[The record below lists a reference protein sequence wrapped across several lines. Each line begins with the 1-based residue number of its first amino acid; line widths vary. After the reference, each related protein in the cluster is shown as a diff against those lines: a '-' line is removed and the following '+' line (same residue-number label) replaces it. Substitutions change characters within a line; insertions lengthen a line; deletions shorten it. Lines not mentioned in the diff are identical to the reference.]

1 MRSID
6 KEKISKIKMFVFDL
20 DGVFTDG
27 SIIINEDG
35 SESKVYN
42 VLDGHGVKLWQRAG
56 FKTAI
61 ISGRA
66 TKATSLRAQQLS
78 IEYVFQGCKEK
89 LPVFESL
96 LDSVKLKPEEVAFI
110 GDDVIDLPILT
121 RVGFGVAVANAV
133 DELKE
138 YADYVTS
145 QPGGKGA
152 IREAIELILKN
163 NGKWDSLMERYLT
176 QG

>member
-1 MRSID
+1 MVSSE
-6 KEKISKIKMFVFDL
+6 KEKLSKLKMIIFDL

-35 SESKVYN
+35 SESKIFN

-66 TKATSLRAQQLS
+66 TKATSIRAQQLG

-96 LDSVKLKPEEVAFI
+96 MEKAKLKPEEVAFI
-110 GDDVIDLPILT
+110 GDDVVDLPIMT
-121 RVGFGVAVANAV
+121 RVGFKVAVVNAV
-133 DELKE
+133 DELKSRV
-138 YADYVTS
+138 DYVT
-145 QPGGKGA
+145 QRKGGNGA
-152 IREAIELILKN
+152 VREVIELILKN
-163 NGKWDSLMERYLT
+163 TGKWEALMERYLI
-176 QG
+176 

>member
-1 MRSID
+1 MLHID
-6 KEKISKIKMFVFDL
+6 EAKLSKIKMFIFDL

-66 TKATSLRAQQLS
+66 AKATSLRAQQLS
-78 IEYVFQGCKEK
+78 IEYVFQGCKNK
-89 LPVFESL
+89 LPVYESL
-96 LDSVKLKPEEVAFI
+96 LEQAKLEPDEVAFI

-133 DELKE
+133 SELKQH
-138 YADYVTS
+138 ADYVTKL
-145 QPGGKGA
+145 PGGKGA
-152 IREAIELILKN
+152 IREAIELILKRT
-163 NGKWDSLMERYLT
+163 GKWDALMERYLA
-176 QG
+176 QE

>member
-1 MRSID
+1 MCSID
-6 KEKISKIKMFVFDL
+6 KDKVAKIKMLIFDL

-78 IEYVFQGCKEK
+78 IEYVFQGCKDK
-89 LPVFESL
+89 LPVFKSL
-96 LDSVKLKPEEVAFI
+96 LETVKLKPQEVAFI

-121 RVGFGVAVANAV
+121 RVGFGIAVANAV
-133 DELKE
+133 DELKQ
-138 YADYVTS
+138 YADYVTLL
-145 QPGGKGA
+145 PGGKGA
-152 IREAIELILKN
+152 IREAIELILKT

-176 QG
+176 QR